1 VDVRVCAEEYAGV
14 DEVEGRDGVDAMGEA
29 EPEAVADTGADVE
42 AAGRGAG
49 VGVGE

>member
-1 VDVRVCAEEYAGV
+1 MCAEEYAGA
-14 DEVEGRDGVDAMGEA
+14 DEVEGRDGVDAAGEA

-42 AAGRGAG
+42 ASGRGAG